1 MKYLTR
7 LLPLA
12 LLGSTAV
19 AALEPN
25 QVREALPKKTE
36 SYLKEG
42 VISGGDREVQ
52 AGLVKNIRRAVNGGF
67 ERIVIDIDAERAPY
81 YQAAVEPAQ
90 RRILITLFGN
100 PRVGLNAKKITEDF
114 KKSPLVSRVELLPK
128 VEDDAWT
135 FALHLR
141 SAVPVEVFELT
152 SPTRI
157 IFDLKSGAS
166 AAKPVVH
173 ARPQVKTRAKP
184 VEILSEDEGNG
195 AAAHSEDLPE

>member
-42 VISGGDREVQ
+42 VISGGDREVK
-52 AGLVKNIRRAVNGGF
+52 AGLVKNLRRAVNGGF
-67 ERIVIDIDAERAPY
+67 ERIVIDLDAERAPY

-100 PRVGLNAKKITEDF
+100 PRVGLNAKKIAEDF
-114 KKSPLVSRVELLPK
+114 KKSPLVSQVELLPK
-128 VEDDAWT
+128 VEEDAWT

-141 SAVPVEVFELT
+141 TAVPVEVFELT

-157 IFDLKSGAS
+157 IFDLKNSPS
-166 AAKPVVH
+166 VSKPVVR
-173 ARPQVKTRAKP
+173 AKPRAKP

-195 AAAHSEDLPE
+195 ASAHSEDLPE

>member
-7 LLPLA
+7 LLPFV

-25 QVREALPKKTE
+25 EVREALPKKTE
-36 SYLKEG
+36 SYLKDG
-42 VISGGDREVQ
+42 VISGGDRDVQ

-67 ERIVIDIDAERAPY
+67 ERVVIDIDAERAPY
-81 YQAAVEPAQ
+81 YQAAVEPSQ

-100 PRVGLNAKKITEDF
+100 PRIGLNAKKITEDF

-157 IFDLKSGAS
+157 IFDLKNGAS
-166 AAKPVVH
+166 AAKPVVR
-173 ARPQVKTRAKP
+173 AKPRAKP